1 MTQISIAILGFGTV
15 GRGVYQIL
23 TGSRGA
29 LRGREGLDIEVRR
42 IVECDIDRA
51 ASFGL
56 APRERMTDSFD
67 EVLAD
72 SDISVVVECIGGVE
86 PARTYI
92 LRALEAGKTVV
103 TSNKEVVSK
112 HWHEFV
118 AAAKQSGAGLYIEA
132 TVCGGIPVIRTLI
145 DGMQGNNIT
154 HAMGI
159 VNGTTNYILTNMA
172 ENSADFAETL
182 REAQKLGYAEAN
194 PTADVEG
201 FDAAYKLSILGSL
214 AFRAHLPV
222 SAIYREGITK
232 LTGSDFA
239 AARELGY
246 VIKLLAIGKNDADG
260 IEAHVHPAMLKRSH
274 PLATVSGVF
283 NAAFFTGDAVG
294 DLMLYGRGAGSL
306 PTGSAIVSDIIYAC
320 HAQGSHKLPAFTLEA
335 DLAKDV
341 RFNPDFTCGGC
352 VRLHLDN
359 SAQAAAEVTD
369 AFAHAGVAVESIL
382 QLSDS
387 TETASHVA
395 VLTRPAKE
403 SMLQAALASLR
414 LLPCVK
420 AVDSYLRVEA

>member
-1 MTQISIAILGFGTV
+1 MTQVLLAILGFGTV
-15 GRGVYQIL
+15 GRGVYRIL
-23 TGSRGA
+23 TESRDA
-29 LRGREGLDIEVRR
+29 IRSREQLDIEVKR

-56 APRERMTDSFD
+56 APRESMTDSFD
-67 EVLAD
+67 DVLAD
-72 SDISVVVECIGGVE
+72 PGISIVVECIGGIE

-145 DGMQGNNIT
+145 DGMQGNSIT
-154 HAMGI
+154 RVMGI

-172 ENSADFAETL
+172 EHGADFAETL
-182 REAQKLGYAEAN
+182 AEAQKLGYAEAN

-201 FDAAYKLSILGSL
+201 FDAAYKLSILASL

-232 LTGSDFA
+232 LASADFA

-246 VIKLLAIGKNDADG
+246 VIKLLAIGKNDAGG
-260 IEAHVHPAMLKRSH
+260 IEAHVHPTMLKRSH
-274 PLATVSGVF
+274 PLAAVSGVF
-283 NAAFFTGDAVG
+283 NAAFLTGDAVG

-306 PTGSAIVSDIIYAC
+306 PTGSAIVSDIVYAC
-320 HAQGSHKLPAFTLEA
+320 HTQGRHKLPAFTLEA
-335 DLAKDV
+335 DIARDV

-359 SAQAAAEVTD
+359 SAQSAAEVAD

-403 SMLQAALASLR
+403 NMLQAALAALR

-420 AVDSYLRVEA
+420 SVDSCLRVEA